1 MKLRENI
8 AADFSEA
15 TIRHFLLGQ
24 LAADEQAAFEEALF
38 TNPQLERR
46 ARLTE
51 IEISDDY
58 VFEKLTSKQR
68 QLFTENFLLTSD
80 RRKALQASTALRAQ
94 LAEAPGAQ
102 RSQRPAGSYAL
113 MLLRHPVWRF
123 AFASIVLVLLMAG
136 AWLVTKEPQLVRQ
149 IIHPRARPEAISTS
163 TPEVA
168 HHGTDSAAPIHQ
180 DQPPQTPEHEAGL
193 QTLVLRQA
201 SDAPATL
208 TVAGDT
214 TSVRFALVVEH
225 AVPSGYRAEVVTRD
239 GEIIYTA
246 DQIFVAD
253 GAGQVSLD
261 VPAGKLKTGD
271 FQVKLTQISDGTQ
284 AGIYHFRVQ

>member
-68 QLFTENFLLTSD
+68 QLFTEKFLLTSD
-80 RRKALQASTALRAQ
+80 RRNSLQVSRALRAQ
-94 LAEAPGAQ
+94 WVEAPGSQ
-102 RSQRPAGSYAL
+102 RSQRPAGSHAL
-113 MLLRHPVWRF
+113 RLLRHPVWRF
-123 AFASIVLVLLMAG
+123 AFASIILVLLMAG

-149 IIHPRARPEAISTS
+149 IIHPRARPEAVSTPM
-163 TPEVA
+163 PEVA
-168 HHGTDSAAPIHQ
+168 HHGADSAAPIHQ
-180 DQPPQTPEHEAGL
+180 DQPPRTPDHEIGV

-201 SDAPATL
+201 SDAPAIL
-208 TVAGDT
+208 TMAGDT

-225 AVPSGYRAEVVTRD
+225 AVSSGYRAELVTRD

-284 AGIYHFRVQ
+284 AGIYNFRVQ